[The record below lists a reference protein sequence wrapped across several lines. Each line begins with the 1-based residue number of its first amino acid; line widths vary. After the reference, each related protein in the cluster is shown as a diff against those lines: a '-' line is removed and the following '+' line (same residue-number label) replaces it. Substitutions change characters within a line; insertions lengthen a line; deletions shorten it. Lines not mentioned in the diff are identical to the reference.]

1 MTSSGSSKS
10 EFGRFVTWLPNVTN
24 QRIALERLPVEIDP
38 RLGESSG
45 PWVEKYCSYIRML
58 AKMKFS
64 IVITSWDDVVE
75 VEKNLLW

>member
-45 PWVEKYCSYIRML
+45 P
-58 AKMKFS
+58 
-64 IVITSWDDVVE
+64 
-75 VEKNLLW
+75 